1 MTGHRFKV
9 GDLVRVQAGVDPKP
23 DKGKL
28 DEVAGIRPSGIHEVT
43 RLLPSMV
50 DGEPQYLIKG
60 CAGQPERIMRESEL
74 ASAVHFPQPRR

>member
-1 MTGHRFKV
+1 MAGHRFKV
-9 GDLVRVQAGVDPKP
+9 GDLVRVQVGVGPRP
-23 DKGKL
+23 DTGKL
-28 DEVAGIRPSGIHEVT
+28 GDVARTRPSGIHEVI

-50 DGEPQYLIKG
+50 DGEPRYLLKG